1 MINRRDLLTCHVT
14 DKSRPR
20 ASMGAEFY
28 TNAVFHTHENK
39 QVRFYDDLIRGK
51 ISLINF
57 IYTGCTKSCPRSTG
71 NLVKAQKLLG
81 NRVGRDVFMYSI
93 TLKPEE
99 DDPEVLRSY
108 ARSHGAR
115 PGWLFLTGNEYDLD
129 TVRFKLARWDQP
141 MLDFD
146 PDQHTGMVRII
157 NDSLNL
163 WTMCPT
169 HATPQQIVE
178 CVSWVEPTKPFAV
191 RLRENY
197 AKQAEIDL
205 QARQAEPSRT
215 EFRRA
220 HGWRA

>member
-1 MINRRDLLTCHVT
+1 
-14 DKSRPR
+14 
-20 ASMGAEFY
+20 
-28 TNAVFHTHENK
+28 
-39 QVRFYDDLIRGK
+39 
-51 ISLINF
+51 
-57 IYTGCTKSCPRSTG
+57 
-71 NLVKAQKLLG
+71 
-81 NRVGRDVFMYSI
+81 
-93 TLKPEE
+93 
-99 DDPEVLRSY
+99 
-108 ARSHGAR
+108 
-115 PGWLFLTGNEYDLD
+115 
-129 TVRFKLARWDQP
+129 

>member
-1 MINRRDLLTCHVT
+1 MMNRRDLLTCHVT
-14 DKSRPR
+14 DKARPA
-20 ASMGAEFY
+20 ASMGPEFY
-28 TNAVFHTHENK
+28 TNAVLRTHENK
-39 QVRFYDDLIRGK
+39 PVRFYDDLIKGK
-51 ISLINF
+51 LALINF
-57 IYTGCTKSCPRSTG
+57 IYTGCMNSCPRSTG
-71 NLVKAQKLLG
+71 NLAKAQKLLG
-81 NRVGRDVFMYSI
+81 DRVGRDVFMYSI

-99 DDPEVLRSY
+99 DDPAVLRSY
-108 ARSHGAR
+108 AKSHGAR
-115 PGWLFLTGNEYDLD
+115 PGWTFLTGNEYDL
-129 TVRFKLARWDQP
+129 TTIRFKLARWDHP

-146 PDQHTGMVRII
+146 LDQHTGMVRYI

-197 AKQAEIDL
+197 TKQAEID
-205 QARQAEPSRT
+205 QQTRQAEPPRT
-215 EFRRA
+215 VFRRA